1 MLKAVMKNGS
11 VFAKVEVPP
20 STLKIEVCHSTENG
34 TPVVCYELKL
44 SASKRNTGCWM
55 FQHAPV
61 AELLPCGTYFIKHEV
76 ADKKITTEEE
86 EGAKKLKEIIN
97 IDPYLEVYG
106 ERDLLDFLGIFV
118 ETLENEGKSQLRYG
132 LLPNEF
138 SRRFLSTTKLTH
150 EVLMKKL
157 EKIEANLVHRGN
169 EK

>member
-20 STLKIEVCHSTENG
+20 STRKIEVCHGTDNG
-34 TPVVCYELKL
+34 TPVSRYELKL

-76 ADKKITTEEE
+76 ADEEE
-86 EGAKKLKEIIN
+86 VAKKLNELIA

-106 ERDLLDFLGIFV
+106 DRDLLDFLGIFV
-118 ETLENEGKSQLRYG
+118 ETDDGKSQLRYG
-132 LLPNEF
+132 LTIEF
-138 SRRFLSTTKLTH
+138 VSRFLSINKLPYNL
-150 EVLMKKL
+150 LMIRL
-157 EKIEANLVHRGN
+157 GKIEANLVNKSG
-169 EK
+169 E

>member
-20 STLKIEVCHSTENG
+20 STRKIAVCHGTDNG
-34 TPVVCYELKL
+34 TPVSRYELKL
-44 SASKRNTGCWM
+44 SESKRNTGCWM

-61 AELLPCGTYFIKHEV
+61 AKLLPCGTYFIKHEV
-76 ADKKITTEEE
+76 SDKKITTEEE
-86 EGAKKLKEIIN
+86 VAKKLKEIIN

-106 ERDLLDFLGIFV
+106 DRDLLDFLGIFV
-118 ETLENEGKSQLRYG
+118 ETYDGKSQLRYG

-150 EVLMKKL
+150 AVLMKKL

>member
-11 VFAKVEVPP
+11 VFAKVEVPH
-20 STLKIEVCHSTENG
+20 STRKIAVCHSTENG
-34 TPVVCYELKL
+34 TPVSRYELKL

-61 AELLPCGTYFIKHEV
+61 AELLPCGTYFIKYEV

-86 EGAKKLKEIIN
+86 IAKKLNELIA

-106 ERDLLDFLGIFV
+106 DRDLLDFLGIFV
-118 ETLENEGKSQLRYG
+118 ETLESEGKSQLRYG

-138 SRRFLSTTKLTH
+138 SRRFLSTTKLTNK
-150 EVLMKKL
+150 EVLMKL
-157 EKIEANLVHRGN
+157 EKIEANLVLGN

>member
-20 STLKIEVCHSTENG
+20 STRKIAVCHGTDNG
-34 TPVVCYELKL
+34 TPVSRYELKL
-44 SASKRNTGCWM
+44 SESKRNTGCWM

-86 EGAKKLKEIIN
+86 VAKKLKEIIN

-106 ERDLLDFLGIFV
+106 ERDLLDFIGIFV
-118 ETLENEGKSQLRYG
+118 ESSDDGRSQLRYG
-132 LLPNEF
+132 LTIEF
-138 SRRFLSTTKLTH
+138 SRRFLSTTSLTN